1 MAISHRIRLGYC
13 IDSFA
18 IGGTELNALR
28 TVESLDLDRFQV
40 TVFHFHADGP
50 LRSRYE
56 SLDVD
61 LVHLPISSLYTP
73 RTVIQGMR
81 LACLLRRRAIQVVH
95 THDLYTNIV
104 AIPWAR
110 LSGGCRVIASRR
122 WLLAVPR
129 PGLVPLNRLSYRLAT
144 CVLANSAMV
153 AKFLME
159 KDRVPLHK
167 IIEIPN
173 FVEARA
179 FHRVGPDEHAARRRE
194 WGIPDG
200 AFVAGMVARLV
211 PVKNQEM
218 LLRAAQVLDAD
229 FHVVLIG
236 DGPILPALQA
246 LAHSLG
252 IHARVH
258 FIGQSLSTINLHQ
271 YFDASVVCS
280 RSEGFPN
287 SLIEALAAQCPVVAT
302 PVGGVTE
309 IIVDNESGFLVPF
322 DDSDALADCLDAL
335 RKTPE
340 LGSRVAKT
348 GLLRVREKYR
358 QTVVIGQ
365 LTELY
370 QKLAAEKGG
379 C

>member
-1 MAISHRIRLGYC
+1 M
-13 IDSFA
+13 
-18 IGGTELNALR
+18 
-28 TVESLDLDRFQV
+28 
-40 TVFHFHADGP
+40 
-50 LRSRYE
+50 
-56 SLDVD
+56 
-61 LVHLPISSLYTP
+61 
-73 RTVIQGMR
+73 
-81 LACLLRRRAIQVVH
+81 
-95 THDLYTNIV
+95 
-104 AIPWAR
+104 
-110 LSGGCRVIASRR
+110 IASRR

-179 FHRVGPDEHAARRRE
+179 FHRVCQDEACREAARV
-194 WGIPDG
+194 GICDG
-200 AFVAGMVARLV
+200 GFVAGMVARLV

-218 LLRAAQVLDAD
+218 LLRAAQVLDARRS
-229 FHVVLIG
+229 VVLIG

-370 QKLAAEKGG
+370 QKLAARRVAARFSHALSRLAVQMPLYCRRRVFRRDLRAGLYVADTPIIDLPEKVDDL
-379 C
+379 CHLAALLRHCFPMHFEE